1 MAETEAP
8 EKWYDVQVF
17 GIWEGYRPVLI
28 RELSTSLEIRDD
40 QPKKGSA
47 AFWNGLLVA
56 GHNCKSFGQTVQ
68 ISGKQNPQL
77 QGMAAHVTHL

>member
-1 MAETEAP
+1 MGEAN
-8 EKWYDVQVF
+8 
-17 GIWEGYRPVLI
+17 RPVLI
-28 RELSTSLEIRDD
+28 QEFSTGLEIRDD

-68 ISGKQNPQL
+68 ISGIQNP
-77 QGMAAHVTHL
+77 